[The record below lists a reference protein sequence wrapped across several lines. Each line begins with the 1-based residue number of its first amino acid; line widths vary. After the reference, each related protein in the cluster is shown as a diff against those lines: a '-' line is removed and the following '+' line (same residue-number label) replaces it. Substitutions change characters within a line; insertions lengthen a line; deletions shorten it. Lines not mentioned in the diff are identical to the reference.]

1 MNKKNIVKRKM
12 IAFDHGDPKR
22 IQHFLKVA
30 SFANMIAIE
39 EGLDDEIVERVT
51 LAGYVH
57 DIGIIVAESQG
68 LKNTPKRQEEFGP
81 KPAMKLLKSAGY
93 DDALCQRV
101 GFIVGHHHTIS
112 AVDDIDFQILV
123 EADYLV
129 NAYEDGD
136 DKEKIKNARDHFFKT
151 ASGIRIINEM
161 FDLEG

>member
-1 MNKKNIVKRKM
+1 MNKENIVKRKM

-81 KPAMKLLKSAGY
+81 KPAMRLLKSAGY

-136 DKEKIKNARDHFFKT
+136 DKEKIKNTRDHFF
-151 ASGIRIINEM
+151 
-161 FDLEG
+161 